1 MKKHIHNI
9 KLLGV
14 FLLGSAFGF
23 AQTTNTG
30 VLHVNPGTIFSS
42 VAEFDNQAAAT
53 FTNNG
58 ESYFYSHFNND
69 GTVGFDAAGERLT
82 RFEAPYGNN
91 PDEVQE
97 LTGANLSHLFDVQF
111 NNDTA
116 LVPTYEL
123 HSQISVAN
131 EADFNLGIVQD
142 DIHGGLLIFE
152 DEATAISVSDDSHVD
167 GKVQKK
173 GDDAFTYPIGDIKGD
188 TGYYR
193 YAAIDAPGN
202 VDHDFTAKY
211 FFETPIGKTAEGHTP
226 TAATETDINLLD
238 NAEFWTVIRDKGT
251 GHVAL
256 TLSYDAATT
265 PANIMAAPQKDNMVV
280 AYWNDTDKE
289 WKNLGGLVDE
299 TAQTVT
305 TIADLSAYGIFT
317 LARLDN
323 NEQPKLDFEI
333 YNGVSNNDD
342 GVNDVFEIQGLP
354 AGNNVKIF
362 NRWGVKVYETDNY
375 GSNGNVFKGF
385 SNGRATIESDRK
397 LPTGTYF
404 YIITYPEGNGQKE
417 HSGYLYLTTE

>member
-1 MKKHIHNI
+1 MKKQIYNI
-9 KLLGV
+9 KLLGA
-14 FLLGSAFGF
+14 FLLGSTFGV

-42 VAEFDNQAAAT
+42 VAEFDNQAAAN

-91 PDEVQE
+91 PKVPQE
-97 LTGANLSHLFDVQF
+97 LKGANLSHLYDVQF

-116 LVPTYEL
+116 LMPAYKL
-123 HSQISVAN
+123 HSQISIAN
-131 EADFNLGIVQD
+131 EADFNDGIVQN

-152 DEATAISVSDDSHVD
+152 DESTAISVSDDSHVD

-173 GDDAFTYPIGDIKGD
+173 GDDAFTYPIGDVKAD

-193 YAAIDAPGN
+193 YAAINAPGN

-251 GHVAL
+251 GHVVL
-256 TLSYDAATT
+256 TLSYDATTT
-265 PANIMAAPQKDNMVV
+265 PANVMATPQKDNMVV

-305 TIADLSAYGIFT
+305 TIADLSSYGIFT
-317 LARLDN
+317 LARKKEIELAD
-323 NEQPKLDFEI
+323 DFQVF
-333 YNGVSNNDD
+333 NGVSNNDD
-342 GVNDVFEIQGLP
+342 GKNDFLNIQGLP
-354 AGNNVKIF
+354 AKNNVKIF
-362 NRWGVKVYETDNY
+362 NRWGVKVYETDDYNTI
-375 GSNGNVFKGF
+375 GNVFKGL
-385 SNGRATIESDRK
+385 SNGRATMQSNEK
-397 LPTGTYF
+397 LPAGTYF
-404 YIITYPEGNGQKE
+404 YVITYPEGNGQKE

>member
-14 FLLGSAFGF
+14 LLLGSTFGF

-30 VLHVNPGTIFSS
+30 VLHVNPGTVFAS
-42 VAEFDNQAAAT
+42 VAEFDNTAGAE

-91 PDEVQE
+91 PKVPQE
-97 LTGANLSHLFDVQF
+97 LTGTQLSHLFDVQF

-131 EADFNLGIVQD
+131 EGDFNLGIVQD

-152 DEATAISVSDDSHVD
+152 DDATAINVSDDSHVD

-173 GDDAFTYPIGDIKGD
+173 GNDAFTYPIGDIKGG

-193 YAAIDAPGN
+193 YAAISAPNN

-211 FFETPIGKTAEGHTP
+211 FFETPIGKTAEGQTP
-226 TAATETDINLLD
+226 TSNKEGNIVLLD
-238 NAEFWTVIRDKGT
+238 NAEFWTITKDKGSAD
-251 GHVAL
+251 VML

-265 PANIMAAPQKDNMVV
+265 PAAIHTPEADIRIVHWDDAQKLWVD
-280 AYWNDTDKE
+280 
-289 WKNLGGLVDE
+289 LGGVVD
-299 TAQTVT
+299 ANANHVT
-305 TIADLSAYGIFT
+305 TPATLDEYGIFT
-317 LARLDN
+317 LARVEDTSELVV
-323 NEQPKLDFEI
+323 
-333 YNGVSNNDD
+333 YNGISNNGD
-342 GVNDVFEIQGLP
+342 GTNDYFFIKGIENL
-354 AGNNVKIF
+354 ANNNVKIF
-362 NRWGVKVYETDNY
+362 NRWGVKVYETDDY
-375 GSNGNVFKGF
+375 DSNGNVFKGF
-385 SNGRATIESDRK
+385 SNGRATIKKSEK

-404 YIITYPEGNGQKE
+404 YVVSYDYGGKRVNK
-417 HSGYLYLTTE
+417 SGYLYLTTE